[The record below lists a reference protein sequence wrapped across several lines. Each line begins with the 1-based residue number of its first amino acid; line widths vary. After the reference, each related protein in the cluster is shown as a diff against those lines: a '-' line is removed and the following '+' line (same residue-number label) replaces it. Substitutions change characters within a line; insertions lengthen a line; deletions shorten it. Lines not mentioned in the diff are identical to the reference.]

1 MMVLIDTKNV
11 QLSLKWMTPEKI
23 GQLHHDRVA
32 IIEFILSLDSNL
44 VPYVQLNSDEYN
56 FLKNYL

>member
-1 MMVLIDTKNV
+1 MVLIDTKNV

-23 GQLHHDRVA
+23 GRLHHDRVA